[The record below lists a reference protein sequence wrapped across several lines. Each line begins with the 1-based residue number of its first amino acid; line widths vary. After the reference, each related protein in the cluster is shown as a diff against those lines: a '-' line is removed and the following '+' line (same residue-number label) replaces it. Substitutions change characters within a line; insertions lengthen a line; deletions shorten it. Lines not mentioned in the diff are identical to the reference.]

1 MQEMQ
6 RKRGINKNV
15 YTLKIYEFIGLR
27 KKKRMNTQKK
37 VIWVKIFLVY
47 ESSSFTFNQKEIT
60 QTQKRRKRFEGEQQR
75 ARINF

>member
-37 VIWVKIFLVY
+37 VIWVKIFLRV
-47 ESSSFTFNQKEIT
+47 
-60 QTQKRRKRFEGEQQR
+60 
-75 ARINF
+75 RIIIIHI